1 MDQLTVDIL
10 WLTLKVQAAR
20 IVRRIGRESGMAI
33 EIKGL
38 RDQALEARSNLDR
51 IKAAYTKFNEAAPA
65 HALDVEGLAEQVGT
79 MQSDLEFAA
88 TVLGNSPPPGQSV
101 PVSAP
106 VPTPL
111 PPAPVLVENNQA
123 SESPANIVNHSV
135 ARAVPSRRD
144 L

>member
-1 MDQLTVDIL
+1 
-10 WLTLKVQAAR
+10 
-20 IVRRIGRESGMAI
+20 MAI

-101 PVSAP
+101 PMA
-106 VPTPL
+106 TPL
-111 PPAPVLVENNQA
+111 PPAPVLVEANQA
-123 SESPANIVNHSV
+123 NDSSANIVNHSM